1 VLIPYNQTI
10 ENFDKI
16 YIVTEYC
23 DTDLRKL
30 FQMEDTFLQID
41 DVKSILYQIACGY
54 VFYNLEL
61 SIYIPHQSY
70 TEI

>member
-1 VLIPYNQTI
+1 MIPHDQTV

-30 FQMEDTFLQID
+30 FQMEETYLQID
-41 DVKSILYQIACGY
+41 DVKYILYQIACG
-54 VFYNLEL
+54 
-61 SIYIPHQSY
+61 
-70 TEI
+70 